1 MPEETF
7 TCKITVRP
15 VSEWLEGGE
24 VDGNCPPCLIK
35 PLTEMY
41 LGALKDGNDKEHVKT
56 LKKAWKSGDALTIA
70 ETLDTIKAEVGDNL
84 RKNLVELDCMAQS
97 HKD

>member
-1 MPEETF
+1 MPEEVF

-15 VSEWLEGGE
+15 VADWLQGGE
-24 VDGNCPPCLIK
+24 VDGNCPPCLMK
-35 PLTEMY
+35 PLTGMY
-41 LGALKDGNDKEHVKT
+41 LNTLKEAKATNQVKT

-70 ETLDTIKAEVGDNL
+70 KTLDTIKTEVGDNL
-84 RKNLVELDCMAQS
+84 RKNLVEFDCMAQS

>member
-1 MPEETF
+1 MPEEAF
-7 TCKITVRP
+7 TCNINVRP
-15 VSEWLEGGE
+15 VVDWLQGGE
-24 VDGNCPPCLIK
+24 VEGNCPPCLIK

-41 LGALKDGNDKEHVKT
+41 LGTLKEAKATAQVKS

-70 ETLDTIKAEVGDNL
+70 ETLDTIKTEVGDNL
-84 RKNLVELDCMAQS
+84 KKDLVTFDCMAQS